1 MDVLKLEYLIKYQ
14 EILPVEE
21 IELEMDAALPALQ
34 EPERNLDVPTFPS
47 PLDEDQK
54 RKLDE
59 LFDPDQV
66 TLLNL
71 VEEYQFVLRYVRSC
85 LRTNLPIH

>member
-34 EPERNLDVPTFPS
+34 EPERNLDVP
-47 PLDEDQK
+47 
-54 RKLDE
+54 
-59 LFDPDQV
+59 DQV